1 MAKSILFDAR
11 LVIEKPT
18 GIGRYVTSLL
28 PEMIR
33 QGSEYHFHLLRGPNP
48 FAGFGMASWDAPN
61 LTHHVSDS
69 TVMSLRQHF
78 TLPKLARRLGADLIH
93 YPHFDAPVL
102 VGSIPVVATIHDA
115 RDLAR
120 PDFFIG
126 MSRLK
131 RWYMHWFIKRCL
143 GGRATVITVSHAM
156 AKDLSRLFGVP
167 EETIAVTHEAA
178 SPQFH
183 PATAEAVAAFRER
196 YRLKR
201 PFLLCVGERRP
212 HKNQS
217 ALIEAYARSKSR
229 ETHDLVIIGKVYSEF
244 RGPEETAQRLQLG
257 DRCHILDP
265 VSAEELLAAYTGAD
279 LFVLISLYEGFG
291 LPILEAMGCGTPVIG
306 ANTTATGEITGEG
319 GVRVDPE
326 NVDEVTAAIDD
337 ILQRP
342 EFAAALIEKG
352 HAWRAEFN
360 WERCAQ
366 ETLATYRLVW
376 GETDQRQAILR
387 P

>member
-1 MAKSILFDAR
+1 MARSILFDAR

-33 QGSEYHFHLLRGPNP
+33 QGADYHFHLLRGPRP
-48 FAGFGMASWDAPN
+48 FPGFGMAEWQAPN
-61 LTHHVSDS
+61 LTHHVCDS
-69 TVMSLRQHF
+69 KVMSLRQHVA
-78 TLPKLARRLGADLIH
+78 LPRLARQLGADLIH

-102 VGSIPVVATIHDA
+102 FGSTPVVATIHDA

-143 GGRATVITVSHAM
+143 RGSATVITVSHAM
-156 AKDLSRLFGVP
+156 AEDLSRLFRVP
-167 EETIAVTHEAA
+167 KESIAVTHEAA
-178 SPQFH
+178 SPQFSA
-183 PATAEAVAAFRER
+183 ATPEAVQAFRER
-196 YRLKR
+196 HGLER

-217 ALIEAYARSKSR
+217 ALIEAYAQSRSR
-229 ETHDLVIIGKVYSEF
+229 HTHDLVIIGKVYSDF
-244 RGPEETAQRLQLG
+244 RGPEETAARLELG

-265 VSAEELLAAYTGAD
+265 VSAEELLAAYTGAE

-306 ANTTATGEITGEG
+306 ASTTATGEITGEG
-319 GVRVDPE
+319 GIRVDPE
-326 NVDEVTAAIDD
+326 DVGQVTEAIDAV
-337 ILQRP
+337 LQDPGVAADLVTKGRRWLG
-342 EFAAALIEKG
+342 EFS
-352 HAWRAEFN
+352 

-366 ETLATYRLVW
+366 ETLDTY
-376 GETDQRQAILR
+376 QRVLAAR
-387 P
+387 R